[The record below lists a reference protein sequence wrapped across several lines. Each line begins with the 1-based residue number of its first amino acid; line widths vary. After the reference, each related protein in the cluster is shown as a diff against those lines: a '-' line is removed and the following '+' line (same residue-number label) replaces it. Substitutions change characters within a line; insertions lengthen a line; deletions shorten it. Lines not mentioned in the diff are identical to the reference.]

1 MGLYPGFVN
10 RMKALRAMGVIF
22 GILSAALAVAAEGDA
37 ARAAIQSIAPLQQV
51 HAFRRSA
58 LPGYFEGVIAGQIA
72 YASEDGRYLLR
83 GSVRDT
89 SEKVDLS
96 EASMAQRR
104 LQVLGELGEG
114 ERISFA
120 PASPKYRLTVFT
132 DVDCPFCRRLHAQ
145 IDQYTALGIAID
157 YVFFPLSIHPGA
169 DRKSIAVWCSDDRKH
184 AYAAAVM
191 GQAVGSA
198 MCDNPLVRMRQA
210 GDDIGVGQT
219 PTAIAEDGS
228 VIDSTV
234 LMSPMRLLTR
244 LKEISTHSAST
255 PPARSV
261 AVH

>member
-1 MGLYPGFVN
+1 MCVV
-10 RMKALRAMGVIF
+10 A
-22 GILSAALAVAAEGDA
+22 GILSATVVVAAEGDA

-58 LPGYFEGVIAGQIA
+58 LPGYFEGVIAGQMA

-83 GSVRDT
+83 GTVQDT
-89 SEKVDLS
+89 AGKVDLS

-104 LQVLGELGEG
+104 LQVLGELGDG
-114 ERISFA
+114 QRIRFA

-132 DVDCPFCRRLHAQ
+132 DVDCPFCRRFHAQ
-145 IDQYTALGIAID
+145 IDAYNALGIAID

-169 DRKSIAVWCSDDRKH
+169 DRKSIAVWCAEDRKH
-184 AYAAAVM
+184 AYSAAVR
-191 GQAVGSA
+191 GQSIGNAS
-198 MCDNPLVRMRQA
+198 CENPLVRMRQA

-244 LKEISTHSAST
+244 LKEISARSVST
-255 PPARSV
+255 PPVRST
-261 AVH
+261 AGH